1 MVGEEMKTVKA
12 LTTIGWIAV
21 VFQVLAISGSLWE
34 EYNGIHNLFP
44 IMTHSAEAFWLSIT
58 WWVSYLS
65 IGIIGVILLIIA
77 KIRRKKIVSQ
87 EASEDAL

>member
-1 MVGEEMKTVKA
+1 MKTVKA

-21 VFQVLAISGSLWE
+21 VFQAVAIFGSLWE

-44 IMTHSAEAFWLSIT
+44 IMTNSAEAFWLSIT

-65 IGIIGVILLIIA
+65 IEIIGVILLIIA
-77 KIRRKKIVSQ
+77 KIRKKKIASQ
-87 EASEDAL
+87 EARKDAL